1 MEREEVLILGMVG
14 LPARGKSYIS
24 RKLARLLNWTGLKVK
39 VFNIGMYRRSIVGA
53 DCNSNFFDQT
63 NKEALKA
70 REECALL
77 AMNDMINYLEGN
89 FIYIIKL
96 TIKNISFSKFRLK
109 NIQSISKFIFFSTE
123 FPYFFRTKIFCLKIK

>member
-1 MEREEVLILGMVG
+1 MQS
-14 LPARGKSYIS
+14 KF
-24 RKLARLLNWTGLKVK
+24 
-39 VFNIGMYRRSIVGA
+39 FN
-53 DCNSNFFDQT
+53 QT

-96 TIKNISFSKFRLK
+96 TIKKISLPKFRLK
-109 NIQSISKFIFFSTE
+109 NIQLISKFIFFSTE
-123 FPYFFRTKIFCLKIK
+123 FPYFFKTKIFYFQIK